1 MEKTLGAIVT
11 ILIGMLLVYYGKEL
25 IANGRRL
32 LGA

>member
-1 MEKTLGAIVT
+1 VEKTLGAIIT
-11 ILIGMLLVYYGKEL
+11 ILIGVLLVYYGKEL

>member
-1 MEKTLGAIVT
+1 MQKALTAVLSIAVGIVV
-11 ILIGMLLVYYGKEL
+11 VYYGKEL

>member
-1 MEKTLGAIVT
+1 MQKALTAVLSIAIGIVV
-11 ILIGMLLVYYGKEL
+11 VYYGKEL

>member
-1 MEKTLGAIVT
+1 MEKAITAVLY
-11 ILIGMLLVYYGKEL
+11 IAAGIVVVYYGKEL